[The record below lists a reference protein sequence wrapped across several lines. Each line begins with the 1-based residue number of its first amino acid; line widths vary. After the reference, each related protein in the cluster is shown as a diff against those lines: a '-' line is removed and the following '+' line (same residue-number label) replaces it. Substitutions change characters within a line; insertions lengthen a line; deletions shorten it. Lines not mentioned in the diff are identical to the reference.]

1 MSALIGRVVEQ
12 RVQKVLYRAISR
24 RLANDDVSFLNYG
37 YEEEPPMD
45 LPLSD
50 SDEPDRYFIQL
61 YHRTATQAGDL
72 RGKRVLEVSCGH
84 GGGASYLMRTLHPA
98 SYTGLDL
105 NPDGIALC
113 RRQHDLAGLEF
124 VHGSAENLPFPDESF
139 DAVINIEAALHYAD
153 FSRFLSEVAR
163 VLRQGGNFLYADVR
177 SQNGIADWE
186 AALAAAP
193 LKMLSQRVINAE
205 VVRGIEKNS
214 QRWHDIIDRRV
225 PRFLRGYV
233 RTNSG
238 VRGSAIYRA
247 YSSGTSSYRMYCF
260 AKASTTLLSA
270 E

>member
-1 MSALIGRVVEQ
+1 MIGRFIEQ
-12 RVQKVLYRAISR
+12 RAQKVLYRAITR
-24 RLANDDVSFLNYG
+24 RLGNDDVSFLNYG

-50 SDEPDRYFIQL
+50 ADEPDRYFIQL
-61 YHRTATQAGDL
+61 YHRTATQGDL
-72 RGKRVLEVSCGH
+72 RGKHVLEVSCGH
-84 GGGASYLMRTLHPA
+84 GGGASYLMRTLHPV

-113 RRQHDLAGLEF
+113 RSRHDLAGLEF
-124 VHGSAENLPFPDESF
+124 VHGNAENLPFPDESF

-163 VLRQGGNFLYADVR
+163 VLRPGGRFLYADVR
-177 SQNGIADWE
+177 GRDGIAAWE
-186 AALAAAP
+186 AALATAP
-193 LKMLSQRVINAE
+193 LRMLSHRVINAD
-205 VVRGIEKNS
+205 VVRGMEKNS
-214 QRWHDIIDRRV
+214 QRWQDLIDLRV

-247 YSSGTSSYRMYCF
+247 YSSGASSYRMYCF
-260 AKASTTLLSA
+260 VKA
-270 E
+270 